1 MTTTGKL
8 DATDTTMCSSAAKRS
23 FVMSKYQLL
32 RGADVSQ
39 GEEAEREEVEEMS
52 SEELARVVKEQR
64 NYIEILK
71 TALREVLDQNDEVGI
86 SVKSQTH
93 L

>member
-1 MTTTGKL
+1 M
-8 DATDTTMCSSAAKRS
+8 S
-23 FVMSKYQLL
+23 FVIRWWSV
-32 RGADVSQ
+32 DVSQ
-39 GEEAEREEVEEMS
+39 GEEESERGEAEEMG

-86 SVKSQTH
+86 YRQSQSLIIVASSLCH
-93 L
+93 SLEGAGRKR

>member
-1 MTTTGKL
+1 
-8 DATDTTMCSSAAKRS
+8 
-23 FVMSKYQLL
+23 
-32 RGADVSQ
+32 
-39 GEEAEREEVEEMS
+39 VEEMS

-86 SVKSQTH
+86 SFESQIH
-93 L
+93 S